1 MAMGNSFGVYVLALA
16 QTGPCRGRATEV
28 QSCWLAFDS
37 QAQESS
43 SEALGSPSCCI
54 PQRID
59 LEPPMGG
66 RGRGRVLCFR
76 PPRPATGR
84 FSPPMHTRP
93 HRCQD
98 SHPAAIPHLCLRPA
112 LSRAPNLCFW
122 QLPNCVHLGLKP
134 HPLKLKSPLKPC
146 GAASRDSHWGLQSTH
161 VMAQLRCLKHAHRLG
176 CTLTYVSRTKYTQ
189 TLTNV
194 ILG

>member
-1 MAMGNSFGVYVLALA
+1 MAMGNSFGAYVLALA

-54 PQRID
+54 PQRIG

-76 PPRPATGR
+76 PPRRFASLLPCTPGR
-84 FSPPMHTRP
+84 TAVRIPTPRP
-93 HRCQD
+93 SRICA
-98 SHPAAIPHLCLRPA
+98 SRPA

-146 GAASRDSHWGLQSTH
+146 GAASRDSHRGLQSTH
-161 VMAQLRCLKHAHRLG
+161 VTAQLRCLKHAHRLG
-176 CTLTYVSRTKYTQ
+176 CTLTYVSRKKYTQ